1 MKKWNLWLLAS
12 LFAAVFTLAACGDD
26 DDEDVTPPPGNGA
39 SVGDLEGTWKSP
51 IAEDLYGG
59 KVYNP
64 DSLWV
69 RATYEFQ
76 GNMLRISYSENV
88 GDYYGT
94 FTLKD
99 GEITFGKQVYGKQ
112 VTVKA
117 KVIMLYG
124 KQALVLKIKPENGEE
139 SMVDEVTEVL
149 FKNGVAPKTL
159 VTDIQGKWFW
169 YMNGNKD
176 EVRAA
181 MIIKDNNFEMIIG
194 AWGQKYTGTFTYQ
207 GGVMK
212 LNITNGFTSREP
224 GTGYGSG
231 YGNLDPATLEGTWN
245 ELNKEHWTMQDGMQT
260 FFIAATTEAY
270 GEIAGLPAVFYK
282 Q

>member
-1 MKKWNLWLLAS
+1 MKKWNLWLFAS

-26 DDEDVTPPPGNGA
+26 DDDDVTPPSGSGA

-51 IAEDLYGG
+51 FSEGTYVFKGDKLTIDEYGQR
-59 KVYNP
+59 Y
-64 DSLWV
+64 D
-69 RATYEFQ
+69 
-76 GNMLRISYSENV
+76 
-88 GDYYGT
+88 GT
-94 FTLKD
+94 FTLKND
-99 GEITFGKQVYGKQ
+99 EITFTHTTQGQQVTEKGKVILLYGKQ
-112 VTVKA
+112 VL
-117 KVIMLYG
+117 VIKSTY
-124 KQALVLKIKPENGEE
+124 ENGAGNY
-139 SMVDEVTEVL
+139 DETAEVL

-159 VTDIQGKWFW
+159 VSDIQGKWFW

-194 AWGQKYTGTFTYQ
+194 AWGQKYTGTFTYT

-231 YGNLDPATLEGTWN
+231 YGNLNPATLEGTWY
-245 ELNKEHWTMQDGMQT
+245 ELYKEHWTMEDGMQT
-260 FFIAATTEAY
+260 IFIAATTEAY
-270 GEIAGLPAVFYK
+270 GTIAGLPAVFYK